1 MTPTPP
7 NPKYPH
13 LLSPITIRGREY
25 RNRMIAAPTLFAH
38 SVYFL
43 PEIRENVYRMV
54 EYRARGGFAAV
65 STGELCVNFEEGIT
79 SFVDRPIDF
88 TCFAGEDFEL
98 AKEYASRIKK
108 HGAIAYLEFC
118 HEGSRAETKPPYKP
132 WGPDPYIREDGV
144 QVQALNREMME
155 KIYNDFRVIA
165 RFARECGFDGVLVH
179 GGHGFNMQQFI
190 SPLTNHRTDEFGG
203 SMENRARFPKM
214 LLSAVREGIGEDM
227 ILELRFSAEDGIPG
241 GMTIE
246 DTVDFCR
253 EIDGMADIIHISNGL
268 KWKGNR
274 TQTFSDFFDIH
285 GVNVEFAAK
294 VKAAVTKSKVA
305 VIGGL
310 NDPGMCEE
318 IIASGQA
325 DFVEFGR
332 QGFADPDFPNKVISG
347 REDYIRRCVRC
358 FQCYPGSFE
367 HETDKPLWERGM
379 TKEQVAGIFTP
390 AAMGRCAINPN
401 SGFGHY
407 PDRMPIPSKSRNVLI
422 VGGGAAGLQAAI
434 TARERGHQVTL
445 VEQSGR
451 LGGTINFTDLDM
463 DKADLRNFKN
473 LLIREATE
481 CGARIL
487 MNTTADRALIE
498 QISPD
503 QILIAVGAHPAKP
516 PIAGIEQ
523 AMDALS
529 AYYHMEQIGKN
540 VVLVGGGLV
549 GCEVG
554 LHLAGHGHTVTV
566 VEMQPMMA
574 PETYCYYR
582 NALLDEM
589 DKRRIRQVLEA
600 KCLAFTETGIW
611 IVEKGARHFLAADT
625 CVYSMGMT
633 PNQNTVDALLEAAGS
648 IPARLIGDCERAGKL
663 GDAVRAGYMA
673 AMEIL

>member
-1 MTPTPP
+1 MTPQ
-7 NPKYPH
+7 NNNYPH
-13 LLSPITIRGREY
+13 LLSPLTIRGKKY

-79 SFVDRPIDF
+79 AFVDRPIDF
-88 TCFAGEDFEL
+88 TRFEGEDFAL
-98 AKEYASRIKK
+98 AKEYADRIKK

-118 HEGSRAETKPPYKP
+118 HEGSRAETKPPYQP
-132 WGPDPYIREDGV
+132 WGPDHFIREDGV
-144 QVQALNREMME
+144 EVLALNQEMME
-155 KIYNDFRVIA
+155 KICNDFRTIA
-165 RFARECGFDGVLVH
+165 RFARACGFDGVLVH
-179 GGHGFNMQQFI
+179 GGHGFNMQQFV

-203 SMENRARFPKM
+203 SVENRARFPKM

-227 ILELRFSAEDGIPG
+227 ILELRFSAEDGVPG
-241 GMTIE
+241 GMSIE
-246 DTVDFCR
+246 DTVAFCR

-285 GVNVEFAAK
+285 GVNVEFAAR
-294 VKAAVTKSKVA
+294 VKAAVTRSKVA

-310 NDPGMCEE
+310 NDPRMCEE
-318 IIASGQA
+318 IIASGKA

-332 QGFADPDFPNKVISG
+332 QGFADPDFPNKVIAG
-347 REDYIRRCVRC
+347 QEDHIRRCVRC

-379 TKEQVAGIFTP
+379 TREQVAGIFTP

-401 SGFGHY
+401 SGFGHD
-407 PDRMPIPSKSRNVLI
+407 PDRMPLPGESKKVLI
-422 VGGGAAGLQAAI
+422 IGGGVAGLQAAI
-434 TARERGHQVTL
+434 TARERGNQVL
-445 VEQSGR
+445 LAEQTGR
-451 LGGTINFTDLDM
+451 LGGTINFTDLDG
-463 DKADLRNFKN
+463 DKEDLRNFKE
-473 LLIREATE
+473 LLIREARE
-481 CGARIL
+481 SGAEIR
-487 MNTTADRALIE
+487 MNTRAEKALIE
-498 QISPD
+498 EIDPD

-516 PIAGIEQ
+516 PIPGIDL
-523 AMDALS
+523 ACDALS
-529 AYYHMEQIGKN
+529 AYHHLDQIGRH

-554 LHLAGHGHTVTV
+554 LHLAAHGRSVTV

-589 DKRRIRQVLEA
+589 DKRGIRQVLGA
-600 KCLAFTETGIW
+600 RCLEFTETGVW
-611 IVEKGARHFLAADT
+611 IEQQGARSFLAADT
-625 CVYSMGMT
+625 CVYSMGMA
-633 PNQNTVDALLEAAGS
+633 PNRDTVDRLLAAAGR
-648 IPARLIGDCERAGKL
+648 IPARLIGDCEKAGKV

-673 AMEIL
+673 AMEI